1 MKKLSLL
8 TRFLVLTMVI
18 SLSLAITS
26 VTAGDI
32 PEQLQKLKPADF
44 PRKPLEL
51 VVVYPAGGGM
61 DVTARV
67 LAKHL
72 PKYVGTKCL
81 VVNKTGA
88 NGLIGHAY
96 LAQTAPKD
104 GYTVGVVANTMIYD
118 DLLRAEGKWS
128 YTDLRPLAYITFTP
142 ITWIVKTDSKF
153 GNFTLKELV
162 DYAKQNPGEIKAA
175 MTAASFFEYL
185 ISKVEMTTGAKFTM
199 VPFQGGAPGVTAL
212 LGGHVDFTGAFLGE
226 FKSHLEAG
234 TVKPLATSGID
245 RFVYLP
251 DVPTFNEALGVND
264 IFFGVYRYVAVPKGT
279 PEDRAVFLEAA
290 VQAALRDPEV
300 IKDFEATGVAISKY
314 LDGPA
319 TGKELEQQ
327 YDMIKQVLTALG
339 KLK

>member
-1 MKKLSLL
+1 MKKIGFLARFIVLATALSL
-8 TRFLVLTMVI
+8 TFAV
-18 SLSLAITS
+18 AS
-26 VTAGDI
+26 VKAGDI
-32 PEQLQKLKPADF
+32 PEALQKLKPADF
-44 PRKPLEL
+44 PRKPIEL

-72 PKYVGTKCL
+72 PKYVGAKCI

-96 LAQTAPKD
+96 LTQNAPKD

-128 YTDLRPLAYITFTP
+128 YTDMTPTNYITFTP
-142 ITWIVKTDSKF
+142 ITWIVKADSKF
-153 GNFTLKELV
+153 GDYSLKQLV
-162 DYAKQNPGEIKAA
+162 DYAKEHPEEVKAA

-185 ISKVEMTTGAKFTM
+185 ISKVEMSTGAKFTM
-199 VPFQGGAPGVTAL
+199 VPFQGGAPCVTAL

-234 TVKPLATSGID
+234 TVKALGTSGVD

-251 DVPTFNEALGVND
+251 DVPTFNESLGVDD

-279 PEDRAVFLEAA
+279 PDDRTAFLEAA
-290 VQAALRDPEV
+290 VQEVLKDPEA
-300 IKDFEATGVAISKY
+300 IKDFEEIGVAITKQ

-319 TGKELEQQ
+319 TAKELEQQ
-327 YDMIKQVLTALG
+327 YTMIKQVLSALG

>member
-1 MKKLSLL
+1 MKKFGFL
-8 TRFLVLTMVI
+8 TIIGVFIMLF
-18 SLSLAITS
+18 SLSATTIS
-26 VTAGDI
+26 VAADDI
-32 PEQLQKLKPADF
+32 PEELQKIKPKDF
-44 PRKPLEL
+44 PRKPIEL

-72 PKYVGTKCL
+72 PKYVGTKCI

-118 DLLRAEGKWS
+118 DLLRAQGKWS
-128 YTDLRPLAYITFTP
+128 YSDLTPMAYITFTP
-142 ITWIVKTDSKF
+142 ITWIVKADSKF
-153 GNFTLKELV
+153 GNFSLAELV
-162 DYAKQNPGEIKAA
+162 DYGKKNPGELKAA

-199 VPFQGGAPGVTAL
+199 VPFQGGGPCVTAL

-234 TVKPLATSGID
+234 TVKALGTSGVD
-245 RFVYLP
+245 RFMYLP
-251 DVPTFNEALGVND
+251 DVPTFNEALGVDD

-279 PEDRAVFLEAA
+279 PKDRTAFLEAA
-290 VQAALRDPEV
+290 VQMTLRDPEA
-300 IKDFEATGVAISKY
+300 IKDFEKIGVAITKY
-314 LDGPA
+314 LDGPS
-319 TGKELEQQ
+319 TDKELNQQ
-327 YDMIKQVLTALG
+327 YVMIKQVLTALG